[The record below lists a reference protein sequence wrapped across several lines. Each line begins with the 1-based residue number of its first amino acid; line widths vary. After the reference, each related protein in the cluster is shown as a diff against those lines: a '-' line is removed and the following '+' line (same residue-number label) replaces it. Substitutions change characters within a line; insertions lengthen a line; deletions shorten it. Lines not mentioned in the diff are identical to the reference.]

1 MDNQIL
7 KSRIKEYIK
16 TGDEYLLDDQVLME
30 IKKLIIYSVGTY
42 IGTNYYTREDVIEI
56 CLYEIGKQLK
66 NYNPDRGEITTFI
79 SLVCV
84 NAMKKDLRDKRAGK
98 RIPEK
103 MINSLYETYYG
114 GDTTDDDIKYE
125 DVFAVSEDPEY
136 TGINY
141 EKYVIKACENV
152 ANNKRGKKINY
163 DLKKVFI
170 MYYQGYRQQYIAD
183 CIGISQVQVSRMLDK
198 IRKETQ
204 RLLKEDEII

>member
-1 MDNQIL
+1 MN
-7 KSRIKEYIK
+7 KRIKEYIE
-16 TGDEYLLDDQVLME
+16 TGDEFLLDDE
-30 IKKLIIYSVGTY
+30 ILTQIIKLIKSRYMGYVKRGIYT
-42 IGTNYYTREDVIEI
+42 EEEMIEL
-56 CLYEIGKQLK
+56 CLFQIGKDLK
-66 NYNPDRGEITTFI
+66 KYNPDRGEVSTFLTLTCKRI
-79 SLVCV
+79 LFNTV
-84 NAMKKDLRDKRAGK
+84 RDRKADK

-103 MINSLYETYYG
+103 MINSLYETYYN

-152 ANNKRGKKINY
+152 KKRSTTKQIKY

-170 MYYQGYRQQYIAD
+170 MYYQGYSQRYIAD
-183 CIGISQVQVSRMLDK
+183 CIGISQAQVSRMLDK

-204 RLLKEDEII
+204 RLLKEDGII

>member
-30 IKKLIIYSVGTY
+30 IKKLILYNVGSY

-79 SLVCV
+79 SLVCI
-84 NAMKKDLRDKRAGK
+84 NAMKKDLRNKRAGK

-103 MINSLYETYYG
+103 MINSLYETYYSRG
-114 GDTTDDDIKYE
+114 TSDDDITYE
-125 DVFAVSEDPEY
+125 DAFAISEDPEY

-141 EKYVIKACENV
+141 EKYVIKACENIK
-152 ANNKRGKKINY
+152 KRSTTKKIKY

-170 MYYQGYRQQYIAD
+170 MSYQGYTQQ
-183 CIGISQVQVSRMLDK
+183 
-198 IRKETQ
+198 
-204 RLLKEDEII
+204 